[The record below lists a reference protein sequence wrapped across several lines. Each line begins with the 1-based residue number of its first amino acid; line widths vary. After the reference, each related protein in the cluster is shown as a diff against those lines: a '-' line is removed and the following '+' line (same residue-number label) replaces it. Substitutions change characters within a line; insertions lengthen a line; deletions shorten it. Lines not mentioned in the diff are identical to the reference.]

1 MDLKPP
7 PAEPHG
13 PALPAI
19 PRRHPFTS
27 TFLVLFLLDG
37 AMGLM
42 AGLAY
47 LMDRWPFDP
56 DRFSDLLMPFGL
68 ALLMGALVQ
77 VSLSFSR
84 GMRWSARIIGL
95 CVVLYWMLQ
104 MMLILLA
111 VLFWM
116 ITHGL
121 DAPPPEGALLSDP
134 AQGTLLLAI
143 NTLQLVLGIWAA
155 RDLSRGH
162 YL

>member
-1 MDLKPP
+1 MDLKPTSP
-7 PAEPHG
+7 GPRG
-13 PALPAI
+13 PALPAV

-37 AMGLM
+37 AMGFM

-47 LMDRWPFDP
+47 LMGRRPFDP
-56 DRFSDLLMPFGL
+56 ERLYDLFMPFGL

-95 CVVLYWMLQ
+95 CVVAYWMLQ
-104 MMLILLA
+104 MTALL
-111 VLFWM
+111 VVVVFWM

-121 DAPPPEGALLSDP
+121 DAPPPEGALLSDT
-134 AQGTLLLAI
+134 AEGTLLVAI